1 MTTTTATAPTVES
14 YSDRID
20 RERRERQEASATAAR
35 DVSAA
40 LTAATGERWTGSTD
54 PENHTTCYTLT
65 RSRDGL
71 TVSVSLSSHR
81 RPQAWHVY
89 PGHIPAPDGSRLWL
103 SNHRQRDEDTSANV
117 GAAKSPQ
124 QIARDIARRVLPIAE
139 ELARRALE
147 ADATAK
153 ARAAWLEETTARF
166 IAATRDRVP
175 LESRHHDP
183 TSTRR
188 ELRHWGKPYITVT
201 LDAYDHEAK
210 IEVDDITPDVA
221 LALLAQL
228 PPAPAAKDEDETEAE
243 G

>member
-1 MTTTTATAPTVES
+1 MNTTTAPAPTVES

-20 RERRERQEASATAAR
+20 RERRERMEASTAAAR

-54 PENHTTCYTLT
+54 EEHHTTHYTLT
-65 RSRDGL
+65 RERDGL
-71 TVSVSLSSHR
+71 TLSVSLSSHR
-81 RPQAWHVY
+81 RPHAWHVY
-89 PGHIPAPDGSRLWL
+89 PGHIPAPDGSRHWL
-103 SNHRQRDEDTSANV
+103 GNHRRRDEDTGANI
-117 GAAKSPQ
+117 GTAKSPQ
-124 QIARDIARRVLPIAE
+124 QIARDIARRVLPLAD
-139 ELARRALE
+139 ELARRAL
-147 ADATAK
+147 DAHAETL
-153 ARAAWLEETTARF
+153 ARNNWLEETAARF

-228 PPAPAAKDEDETEAE
+228 PPAPAAKDDETEAE